1 MEFLT
6 WIEQTGFAT
15 FVRESPS
22 YLAFPTFLFLH
33 TLGLSLVVGPSVIV
47 AVRVLGLV
55 RVLPIEPLARLF
67 PFMWAGFAITVFSG
81 VGLAVADATNKL
93 LNPILLTKLV
103 LIGFATWA
111 MWLLQKRTFRT
122 GVTPDESTVAAG
134 RFLAGSTLVLWF
146 AVTVAGRLIAYSRTI
161 LNI

>member
-15 FVRESPS
+15 YVRESPS
-22 YLAFPTFLFLH
+22 YLAFPGFLFLH

-47 AVRVLGLV
+47 AARILGMA
-55 RVLPIEPLARLF
+55 RVLPIEPLGRLF
-67 PFMWAGFAITVFSG
+67 PYIWVGFAMTVFSG
-81 VGLAVADATNKL
+81 IGLAFADATNKL
-93 LNPILLTKLV
+93 MNPILLTKLV
-103 LIGFATWA
+103 LIGFATAA
-111 MWLLQKRTFRT
+111 MWMLQKKAFRP
-122 GVTPDESTVAAG
+122 GISPDETTVLG
-134 RFLAGSTLVLWF
+134 SRFLAGSTLVLWF